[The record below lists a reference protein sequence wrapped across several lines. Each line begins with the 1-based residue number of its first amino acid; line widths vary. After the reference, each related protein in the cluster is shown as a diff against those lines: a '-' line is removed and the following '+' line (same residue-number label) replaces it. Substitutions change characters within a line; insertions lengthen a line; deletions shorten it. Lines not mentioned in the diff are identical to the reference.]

1 MRSLL
6 TLRKRSSLGA
16 RLGGRRAASNGLDE
30 ADDGLDGASPPASPR
45 RRGSRRVRASTGSFR
60 GRDTFPDFNRG
71 DGAAL
76 DVVPVERGVA
86 RAIADVDDED
96 AERSPAAVARRVDAA
111 VAAVEAACRRVEP
124 PHPRLKDIVDEVLTN
139 AREEG
144 RPAREV
150 FEVIDPAGARA
161 LAPADFVRGLRELDT
176 DRLLDADG
184 RRPTLEFLGF
194 VEPFER
200 HGDGK
205 VHMAPFETYCAAL
218 QAPPWARDAAS
229 RADALPPLAASAT
242 RAPSP
247 RGPRAAA
254 PAAFRTTF

>member
-1 MRSLL
+1 L
-6 TLRKRSSLGA
+6 
-16 RLGGRRAASNGLDE
+16 
-30 ADDGLDGASPPASPR
+30 
-45 RRGSRRVRASTGSFR
+45 VSTQ
-60 GRDTFPDFNRG
+60 
-71 DGAAL
+71 
-76 DVVPVERGVA
+76 A
-86 RAIADVDDED
+86 RAIADVDEED

-111 VAAVEAACRRVEP
+111 VAAVEAARRRVEP